1 MIRQKIQLFSDIER
15 SPDCFPYAIRHISYE
30 IWRMAYGNLHRG
42 AAMLNSKTLFSI
54 ALSLAFAASGGGA
67 SNAETQ
73 RPDQMTTTSRVPTY
87 TYEVVKAYPHDN
99 GAFTQGLVF
108 HQGALYEST
117 GLNGS
122 SSLRRVELETGKV
135 LKKIEVPTE
144 FFAEGLALFN
154 GRLYQLT
161 WQTQRAFVYDLDSF
175 NKLREFSY
183 AGEGWGLT
191 RDAHSLIMSD
201 GSSRIRFIDPD
212 TFEVQRL
219 IEVPTEFFAEG
230 LALFNGRLYQLT
242 WQTQRA
248 FVYDLDSFN
257 KLREFSYAGEGW
269 GLTRDAHSLIMSD
282 GSSRIRFIDPD
293 TFEVQRLI

>member
-1 MIRQKIQLFSDIER
+1 
-15 SPDCFPYAIRHISYE
+15 
-30 IWRMAYGNLHRG
+30 
-42 AAMLNSKTLFSI
+42 MLNSKTLFSI
-54 ALSLAFAASGGGA
+54 ALSLAFAAWNSGA

-73 RPDQMTTTSRVPTY
+73 RPDQMTTTSGVPTY
-87 TYEVVKAYPHDN
+87 TYEVVKAYPHDK

-108 HQGALYEST
+108 YQGALYEST

-161 WQTQRAFVYDLDSF
+161 WQTQRGFVYDLDSF
-175 NKLREFSY
+175 NKLREFGY

-219 IEVPTEFFAEG
+219 ITVQD
-230 LALFNGRLYQLT
+230 NGRDVLQLNELE
-242 WQTQRA
+242 
-248 FVYDLDSFN
+248 YI
-257 KLREFSYAGEGW
+257 KGEIYANIW
-269 GLTRDAHSLIMSD
+269 MND
-282 GSSRIRFIDPD
+282 RIARIDPKSGKVNAWID
-293 TFEVQRLI
+293 LSGLLPPEARPDPGAVLNGIAYDESSDRLFVTGKLWPKLFEIKLKQRR

>member
-1 MIRQKIQLFSDIER
+1 
-15 SPDCFPYAIRHISYE
+15 
-30 IWRMAYGNLHRG
+30 
-42 AAMLNSKTLFSI
+42 
-54 ALSLAFAASGGGA
+54 
-67 SNAETQ
+67 
-73 RPDQMTTTSRVPTY
+73 MTTTSGVPTY
-87 TYEVVKAYPHDN
+87 TYEVIKAYPHDK

-108 HQGALYEST
+108 YQGALYEST

-135 LKKIEVPTE
+135 LKKIEVPIE

-161 WQTQRAFVYDLDSF
+161 WQTQRGFVYDLDSF

-219 IEVPTEFFAEG
+219 ITVQD
-230 LALFNGRLYQLT
+230 NGRDVLQLNELE
-242 WQTQRA
+242 
-248 FVYDLDSFN
+248 YI
-257 KLREFSYAGEGW
+257 KGEIYANIW
-269 GLTRDAHSLIMSD
+269 MND
-282 GSSRIRFIDPD
+282 RIARIDPQSGKVNAWID
-293 TFEVQRLI
+293 LSGLLPPEARPDPGAVLNGIAYDESSDRLFVTGKLWPKLFEIKLKQRR